1 MRSCTRLGQLV
12 LGIFWITWIGL
23 GAESPPTAL
32 NSSPAAVAAS
42 IPTPPRA
49 ATRDHWSTWHG
60 ERVNDP
66 WFWLREKTNPEVIRY
81 LEAENAYTEASTAD
95 VKAFGEQL
103 YREALGRIQQ
113 TDLSVPLRR
122 GQFYYY
128 SRTQEGRQYS
138 VLCRKP
144 ADASGNLD
152 SQAPEQ
158 VLLDLNQLAEGKTFL
173 SLGSF
178 EISDDATQL
187 LYSTDVTGFRQYSLF
202 HKNLASGKTSGP
214 WAERVDGVQW
224 AADGQTVFYVI
235 EDPVTKRSHQLWRR
249 RGMEA
254 QPELVWE
261 EKDELYGLSLSRT
274 KDRQFLICSSTSTD
288 TWEQRILPAHT
299 PQAEFQ
305 VVLPR
310 EKGHKYDLEHRAGLF
325 YIRSNQNAKN
335 FRVVTAPVAT
345 PNRWTELVPHRPDVL
360 LEGLELFAN
369 HLVIQ
374 EQREAL
380 TVLRIQD
387 SRTGAWR
394 EVTFPETVYAAGAT
408 GTPEFGAAAFRLS
421 YQSMITP
428 ASVYDC
434 DLTTGKLTL
443 LKRTEVL
450 GGYDPSA
457 YVTERRWVTAR
468 DGVKVPLSLMYR
480 RGTELDG
487 TAPCFLYGYGSYG
500 IGMDASF
507 SVERLSLVD
516 RGLVY
521 VIAHIRGGNELGES
535 WHDEGM
541 LLKKKNTFHDFI
553 DCAEALG
560 SKRWVDPKRI
570 VIEGGSAGGLL
581 VGAVVNLRPD
591 LFRAAHAAVPF
602 MDVMNTMMDA
612 SLPLTVGE
620 YLEWGDP
627 NNKTYFDYM
636 RSYSPYDNLR
646 ATNYPAMLVT
656 TSLNDSQVMYWEPA
670 KYVAKLRT
678 LKTDQNPLHL
688 KCNMGAGHGGASGR
702 YDRLKE
708 HAFEHA
714 WLLTQLGIRQLQ

>member
-1 MRSCTRLGQLV
+1 MRNCFRLGQLV
-12 LGIFWITWIGL
+12 LGIFWIAQIGL

-32 NSSPAAVAAS
+32 NSSTAAAATPV
-42 IPTPPRA
+42 PTPPRA

-81 LEAENAYTEASTAD
+81 LEAENAYTEAATAD

-103 YREALGRIQQ
+103 YQEALGRIQQ

-122 GQFYYY
+122 GPFYYY
-128 SRTQEGRQYS
+128 SRTQEGRQYPII
-138 VLCRKP
+138 CRKP
-144 ADASGNLD
+144 ADAAGNLD

-187 LYSTDVTGFRQYSLF
+187 LYSTDVTGFCQYTLYR
-202 HKNLASGKTSGP
+202 KDLTSGITSGP
-214 WAERVDGVQW
+214 LAERVDGVQW

-249 RGMEA
+249 LGPES

-261 EKDELYGLSLSRT
+261 EKDELYSLSLGRT

-288 TWEQRILPAHT
+288 TWEQRILSAKT

-305 VVLPR
+305 IVLPR

-387 SRTGAWR
+387 SRTGNWR
-394 EVTFPETVYAAGAT
+394 EVTFPEPVYAAGAT
-408 GTPEFGAAAFRLS
+408 GTPEFGASAFRLS

-434 DLTTGKLTL
+434 DLATGKLTL

-450 GGYDPSA
+450 GGYDPAA

-468 DGVKVPLSLMYR
+468 DGVRVPLSLMYR
-480 RGTELDG
+480 RGTALDG

-500 IGMDASF
+500 IGTEATF

-627 NNKTYFDYM
+627 NDKTYFDYM

-714 WLLTQLGIRQLQ
+714 WLLTQLGIRPLQ

>member
-1 MRSCTRLGQLV
+1 MRNCFHLGQLV
-12 LGIFWITWIGL
+12 LGILWMTQIGL
-23 GAESPPTAL
+23 GAELPPTAL
-32 NSSPAAVAAS
+32 NSSPAAAATPVS
-42 IPTPPRA
+42 TPPRA

-66 WFWLREKTNPEVIRY
+66 WFWLREKTNPEVIQY
-81 LEAENAYTEASTAD
+81 LEAENAYTEAATAD

-103 YREALGRIQQ
+103 YQEALGRIQQ

-138 VLCRKP
+138 ILCRQP
-144 ADASGNLD
+144 ADESGNRD
-152 SQAPEQ
+152 VQAPEQ

-173 SLGSF
+173 SLGGF

-187 LYSTDVTGFRQYSLF
+187 LYSTDVTGFRQYTLYR
-202 HKNLASGKTSGP
+202 KDLASGTTSGP
-214 WAERVDGVQW
+214 LAERVDGVQW
-224 AADGQTVFYVI
+224 AADGQTVFYVT
-235 EDPVTKRSHQLWRR
+235 EDPMTKRSHRLWRL
-249 RGMEA
+249 RGGEA
-254 QPELVWE
+254 QPELIWE
-261 EKDELYGLSLSRT
+261 EKDELYSLSLGRT
-274 KDRQFLICSSTSTD
+274 KDRQYLICSSTSTD
-288 TWEQRILPAHT
+288 TWEQRILSAKT
-299 PQAEFQ
+299 PLAEFQ
-305 VVLPR
+305 VILPR
-310 EKGHKYDLEHRAGLF
+310 EKAHKYDLEHRDGLF

-345 PNRWTELVPHRPDVL
+345 PTRWTELVPHRPDVL

-394 EVTFPETVYAAGAT
+394 EVTFPEPVYAAGAT
-408 GTPEFGAAAFRLS
+408 GTPEFGATAFRLS

-443 LKRTEVL
+443 LKRTEIL
-450 GGYDPSA
+450 GGYDPA
-457 YVTERRWVTAR
+457 GYVTERRWVTAR
-468 DGVKVPLSLMYR
+468 DGVRVPLSLMYR
-480 RGTELDG
+480 RGTALDG

-500 IGMDASF
+500 IGTEATF

-581 VGAVVNLRPD
+581 VGTVVNLRPD
-591 LFRAAHAAVPF
+591 LFRAVHAAVPF
-602 MDVMNTMMDA
+602 MDVMNTMMDS

-627 NNKTYFDYM
+627 NEKLYFDYM

-646 ATNYPAMLVT
+646 ATNYPPLLVT
-656 TSLNDSQVMYWEPA
+656 TSINDSQVMYWEPA

-702 YDRLKE
+702 YDRMKE

-714 WLLTQLGIRQLQ
+714 WLLTQLGIRQLP